1 MKKTFAPFII
11 LLALSG
17 CRGFN
22 PMPAWNRSGEYY
34 SLTRDYTKWR
44 DVDRHDFCGLG
55 KAMVQGGWFG
65 GPLIA
70 LPLPTLFLGIP
81 ITYAEKFTI
90 CPVID
95 TMMLPR
101 DLYIRESLR
110 DEAATGVLLELKDY
124 WGRPATNLSFG
135 LRAVPGNNPGAKVYY
150 DNRREESVML
160 ARRTDAQGRYWF
172 PLAPSTSQH
181 IDFTVSAWTREGQ
194 FYGRKAANES
204 TPHHWVVRLVPDSR
218 FNPRQPEAPFLQL
231 PSNVVVITEC
241 LYSELMLLECSTPE
255 NYALDLYC
263 KKRDISERPADFD
276 TYWDGERARLDREVP
291 FAARLT
297 HINADRLDGLD
308 AFAVE
313 FPSFGRDIYGFM
325 TRPKTSSQKYPV
337 HILISSE
344 NKEFSIEDLVADSN
358 AVTLAINALPRAWPT
373 PHDCVNNGNNAVSGI
388 NKSRE
393 DYFYHPVVLGAA
405 RGIAWL
411 LDQPYADAA
420 RSQIAGIGQGGG
432 LGLWLMAF
440 EPRIASGIFVEPS
453 HLNQLD
459 TIGSWPYL
467 MKGTRHEVE
476 RFRAKARPNI
486 PYFDTLNFAPRVTRP
501 VVLATDNGYNSS
513 CQDVFALFH
522 ALPGN
527 PDNRLYFCPK
537 MARTNMLSR
546 VTSLQRQADGESKPD
561 NLPTAPVL
569 AADQNFSSTCQ
580 RRNHA
585 GRSVSK

>member
-1 MKKTFAPFII
+1 MKKKLIFFTG
-11 LLALSG
+11 LAFLCG

-22 PMPAWNRSGEYY
+22 PIPAWNRAGEYY
-34 SLTRDYTKWR
+34 SLTCGYTKWS
-44 DVDRHDFCGLG
+44 DVNGRDFCGLG

-65 GPLIA
+65 GPWMA
-70 LPLPTLFLGIP
+70 LPLPTLLLGIP

-95 TMMLPR
+95 TLMLPR

-110 DEAATGVLLELKDY
+110 DEATTGVLLELKDY

-135 LRAVPGNNPGAKVYY
+135 LRAVPGNDPGAKVYY
-150 DNRREESVML
+150 DNRREDSVML

-172 PLAPSTSQH
+172 PLAPSTCQY
-181 IDFTVSAWTREGQ
+181 INFIVSAWTREGH
-194 FYGRKAANES
+194 FYGREADNES
-204 TPHHWVVRLVPDSR
+204 TPHHWIVHLVPESS

-231 PSNVVVITEC
+231 PSNVVVISEC
-241 LYSELMLLECSTPE
+241 LHSELMPIENDTPE
-255 NYALDLYC
+255 NCALDNYY
-263 KKRDISERPADFD
+263 KKCNMPERPADFD
-276 TYWDGERARLDREVP
+276 AYWNGERARLDREVP
-291 FAARLT
+291 FAARLSPVDT
-297 HINADRLDGLD
+297 DRLDGLD

-325 TRPKTSSQKYPV
+325 TRPKTSNQKYPV

-344 NKEFSIEDLVADSN
+344 NKEFSIEHLFADSN

-373 PHDCVNNGNNAVSGI
+373 PYDCVNSGNNAVNGI
-388 NKSRE
+388 TKSRE

-440 EPRIASGIFVEPS
+440 EPRIARGIFIEPS

-459 TIGSWPYL
+459 TNGPWPHL
-467 MKGTRHEVE
+467 MNGTRQEVE

-486 PYFDTLNFAPRVTRP
+486 PYFDTLNFAPRVTQP
-501 VVLATDNGYNSS
+501 VVLATGDEYNSP
-513 CQDVFALFH
+513 CRDVFALCR
-522 ALPGN
+522 ALPEN
-527 PDNRLYFCPK
+527 PDHQLYFCPK

-546 VTSLQRQADGESKPD
+546 VMSQQRLTGPQ
-561 NLPTAPVL
+561 
-569 AADQNFSSTCQ
+569 Q
-580 RRNHA
+580 
-585 GRSVSK
+585 